1 MILGMTEAQDAAMN
15 AVYTAFARVRRPAR
29 VTGCPHCVAPEEDRP
44 LLTRPLRSLTPGD
57 LGRYAAKALATW
69 GDEEDFRYFLPRL
82 LDCARSGAF
91 AYPDPQVVFGK
102 LTRAGWRDWAAGERS
117 AIEALLTAWWSDT
130 LARHPSEPEAGTVLC
145 CLGATGV
152 DLDPYLDRWGRLESA
167 EEVRHLH
174 SFVMSDVRWAGG
186 PRLVD
191 AFWDRKSAAY
201 GQVVTWL
208 TGGRAAA
215 AVEAAFAAETRE
227 DVLELLDAIHPAL
240 R

>member
-1 MILGMTEAQDAAMN
+1 
-15 AVYTAFARVRRPAR
+15 V
-29 VTGCPHCVAPEEDRP
+29 
-44 LLTRPLRSLTPGD
+44 RSLTGDD
-57 LGRYAAKALATW
+57 LGRYAAKALTTW

-82 LDCARSGAF
+82 LDCAQSGAF
-91 AYPDPQVVFGK
+91 VYPDPQIVFGK
-102 LTRAGWRDWAAGERS
+102 LPVAGWQDWAAGERS
-117 AIEALLTAWWSDT
+117 AIEALLTAWWNDT
-130 LARHPSEPEAGTVLC
+130 LARHPAEPAVGTVLC

-152 DLDPYLDRWGRLESA
+152 DLDPFLDRWGRLTSA

-174 SFVMSDVRWAGG
+174 SFVLREVSWTNG
-186 PRLVD
+186 PRLTD

-201 GQVVTWL
+201 GQVVAWL

>member
-1 MILGMTEAQDAAMN
+1 MTDHRHAAMD
-15 AVYTAFARVRRPAR
+15 AVYTAFAHVRRPAR
-29 VTGCPHCVAPEEDRP
+29 VTGCPHCVAPDEDRP
-44 LLTRPLRSLTPGD
+44 LLDRPVRSLTGDD
-57 LGRYAAKALATW
+57 LGRYAAKALTTW

-82 LDCARSGAF
+82 LDCAQSGAF
-91 AYPDPQVVFGK
+91 VYPDPQIVFGK
-102 LTRAGWRDWAAGERS
+102 LPLAGWQDWAAGERS
-117 AIEALLTAWWSDT
+117 AIEALLTAWWNDT
-130 LARHPSEPEAGTVLC
+130 LARHPAEPAVGTVLC

-152 DLDPYLDRWGRLESA
+152 DLDPFLDRWGRLTSA

-174 SFVMSDVRWAGG
+174 SFVLREVSWTNG
-186 PRLVD
+186 PRLTD

-201 GQVVTWL
+201 GQVVAWL